1 MKTYVLD
8 SCVILLDPYAH
19 LAFQDNRTIVPLAV
33 VEELENFKTRSDLL
47 GKHARMFTRSLDE
60 LSSYGSLL
68 EGIKTEKGGILQVKT
83 ASLGLIDSL
92 PVELSKD
99 LIDNSILAVAM
110 EAEGVLV
117 TNDLNLKI
125 KSQAVGVVAEPYE
138 TDRVNTDSLYDGVT
152 EAIVSG
158 EEMAMVFSG
167 GIEASQTYHENEC
180 LMLRCQSNL
189 NQTALCIYKKGRIN
203 AISNYDDGVSRIRP
217 QNKEQAFALH
227 LLMDPEIPLVTIT
240 GKSGCGKTVLALAAG
255 LSLVQDQIYQRMLV
269 ARPIAPLGGKELGY
283 LPGSAEEK
291 ISPWMQP
298 IRDNLDCIM
307 NQGKT
312 GRKDGDRDFMK
323 DLEAQRLLQ
332 VEPLT
337 YIRGRSIPNQF
348 FLIDESQNTSK
359 AEIKT
364 ILTRAGMGTKIVL
377 VGDVDQVDDAYMDS
391 HSNGLALAINAFRDS
406 HLAAHITLTKGVRS
420 ELSEA
425 ASKLL

>member
-8 SCVILLDPYAH
+8 SCVVLLDPYAH
-19 LAFQDNRTIVPLAV
+19 LAFQDNRTVIPLAV
-33 VEELENFKTRSDLL
+33 IEELENFKTRSDLL

-68 EGIKTEKGGILQVKT
+68 DGIKTEQGGILQVKV
-83 ASLGLIDSL
+83 ASSDLIDSL
-92 PVELSKD
+92 PVELSKE
-99 LIDNSILAVAM
+99 LIDNTILAVAI
-110 EAEGVLV
+110 ESKGVLV

-125 KSQAVGVVAEPYE
+125 KAKAVGLAAEPYE
-138 TDRVNTDSLYDGVT
+138 NNRVSNNELDGVS
-152 EAIVSG
+152 ELIVSG
-158 EEMAMVFSG
+158 EEIAMVFSG
-167 GIEASQTYHENEC
+167 GIESPQEYHENEC
-180 LMLRCQSNL
+180 LMLRCKSNL
-189 NQTALCIYKKGRIN
+189 NQTALCIHKKGRIN
-203 AISNYDDGVSRIRP
+203 AIANYDEGVSRIRP
-217 QNKEQAFALH
+217 QNKEQSFALH

-255 LSLVQDQIYQRMLV
+255 LALVQAQTYQRMLV
-269 ARPIAPLGGKELGY
+269 ARPIVPLGGKELGF
-283 LPGSAEEK
+283 LPGSTEEK

-298 IRDNLDCIM
+298 IRDNLEVIM
-307 NQGKT
+307 TQGKT
-312 GRKDGDRDFMK
+312 SRKDGDRDFMK

-348 FLIDESQNTSK
+348 FIIDEAQNTSK

-364 ILTRAGMGTKIVL
+364 ILTRAGIGTKIVL

-391 HSNGLALAINAFRDS
+391 HSNGLALAIAAFKDS
-406 HLAAHITLTKGVRS
+406 SLAAHITLTKGVRS

-425 ASKLL
+425 ASNLL